1 MVIPTKSGVLLAL
14 SCIAA
19 IACVGCVFE
28 LSSGH
33 PTYGATITMGI
44 LALSAPV
51 GLWSFIEAAK
61 AAKAGQS

>member
-19 IACVGCVFE
+19 IASVGCVFE
-28 LSSGH
+28 LSSGD
-33 PTYGATITMGI
+33 PTYGMTTTVGI
-44 LALSAPV
+44 LTFSLPFGV
-51 GLWSFIEAAK
+51 WSFVEAAK

>member
-28 LSSGH
+28 LSSGD
-33 PTYGATITMGI
+33 PTYGMTTTIGI
-44 LALSAPV
+44 LALSLPV
-51 GLWSFIEAAK
+51 SVWSFIEAAK